1 MGLWDRLMGRGKKA
15 TGDVTDDASL
25 RREGMHQEAQGATEE
40 RAETAEQVAQEER
53 ATAAEHEV
61 KKEAE
66 S

>member
-25 RREGMHQEAQGATEE
+25 RREGMHQEAQAAAEE

-53 ATAAEHEV
+53 KTAAEHEV
-61 KKEAE
+61 EKEAE